1 MMGKKDKNK
10 SKPGLSKKDAAL
22 WKAMTAD
29 VRLMPGRNYEEN
41 EEDNFHAQEEK
52 IIERVGVEF
61 RETQKQPKGRGVD
74 KRTAQKLER
83 GKMVIEGTLDLH
95 GMNQQEARTALARFI
110 KSSYERGRRC
120 VLVITGKGNQDK
132 PGVLKARVPE
142 WLNEAPLEELVLK
155 TAQAKQH
162 DGGLGAIYVLLR
174 RSRS

>member
-1 MMGKKDKNK
+1 MTGKKDKNK

-29 VRLMPGRNYEEN
+29 VQLLHGRNYEESE
-41 EEDNFHAQEEK
+41 EEDFHVPQEK
-52 IIERVGVEF
+52 IIERAGIEF
-61 RETQKQPKGRGVD
+61 RETQQQPKGRGVD
-74 KRTAQKLER
+74 KRTAQRLER

-95 GMNQQEARTALARFI
+95 GMNQQEARTALTRFI

-132 PGVLKARVPE
+132 PGVLRERVPE

-174 RSRS
+174 RHRS